1 MLRLSSRLA
10 SAKPPPPAKLPIL
23 QLHTARIH
31 SHARV
36 LLRAPPLLP
45 PRSSPTGLL
54 VAPRRSFATPP
65 PDAVPP
71 PPNKPPGPGERIPV
85 FFPRAT
91 SHKASLEV
99 KRRIKYLIPHM
110 KGKWLKWLVRKHH
123 RSGTTNS
130 FVSALESRLDLFLWR
145 CNLVP
150 STWAARHLIGYKKIM
165 VNGQVITT
173 HSRQLKPF
181 DIVEPVPSAI
191 PIIKRLMKSRL
202 KNNTFVYMKSGRSN
216 TTEPSK
222 AQDGQ
227 AQARAA
233 KYDLSKLQE
242 DSEATALSYR
252 RLPPPIATESFTHGA
267 AALPR
272 DAHICLHALVPALLG
287 VLAADTPLGDEL
299 RSRQHELAVIA
310 PAQGEGED
318 DAPPLTLTWQRQEGP
333 PVKLL
338 ELDRVAVRRVLLG
351 LLALQ
356 SGAESARP

>member
-1 MLRLSSRLA
+1 VTPLPTVPSSYLPLLICMLCALRQLGVFVKCARLSVVDGDP
-10 SAKPPPPAKLPIL
+10 KH
-23 QLHTARIH
+23 LH
-31 SHARV
+31 
-36 LLRAPPLLP
+36 
-45 PRSSPTGLL
+45 
-54 VAPRRSFATPP
+54 
-65 PDAVPP
+65 
-71 PPNKPPGPGERIPV
+71 N
-85 FFPRAT
+85 
-91 SHKASLEV
+91 
-99 KRRIKYLIPHM
+99 
-110 KGKWLKWLVRKHH
+110 
-123 RSGTTNS
+123 
-130 FVSALESRLDLFLWR
+130 FV
-145 CNLVP
+145 
-150 STWAARHLIGYKKIM
+150 
-165 VNGQVITT
+165 Q
-173 HSRQLKPF
+173 
-181 DIVEPVPSAI
+181 I